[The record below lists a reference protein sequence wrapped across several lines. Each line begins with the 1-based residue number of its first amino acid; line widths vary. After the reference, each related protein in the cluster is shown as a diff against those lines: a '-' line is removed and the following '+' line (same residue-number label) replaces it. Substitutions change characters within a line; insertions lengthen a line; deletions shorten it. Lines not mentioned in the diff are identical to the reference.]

1 MNFTFI
7 CEGLLNRR
15 TKFFAK
21 GNQLVLELTR
31 FVFEFYIESAD
42 EKTNDFNRWMN
53 HRLGRLEFLKD

>member
-7 CEGLLNRR
+7 REDLLNRR

-31 FVFEFYIESAD
+31 FVFESYLGPAD
-42 EKTNDFNRWMN
+42 EKTYNFNCRMN
-53 HRLGRLEFLKD
+53 HRLGRLVFF